1 MLTEAATTGRKD
13 NLRGLKENVVVGRL
27 IPAGTG
33 LAMMREEKIDEVD
46 DPDSIDLEEA
56 LSQALSEQEVE

>member
-1 MLTEAATTGRKD
+1 MVK
-13 NLRGLKENVVVGRL
+13 K
-27 IPAGTG
+27 
-33 LAMMREEKIDEVD
+33 EEKIEVD

>member
-1 MLTEAATTGRKD
+1 M
-13 NLRGLKENVVVGRL
+13 
-27 IPAGTG
+27 I
-33 LAMMREEKIDEVD
+33 REEKIEVED

>member
-13 NLRGLKENVVVGRL
+13 ILRGLKENVVVGRL

-33 LAMMREEKIDEVD
+33 LAMMKEEKIEVD